1 MKLRLLST
9 GATDALSPVTLMSCF
24 FFVQLRKVERDKKT
38 MEQEIVDLTNKLLD
52 AKNTIN
58 RLEELNVSPT
68 VVGWRPSPTDP
79 VGGVNRAVAMVIEAL
94 CVCRSATDRT
104 VTSPSSC
111 SNATSHISGTTS
123 LLM

>member
-1 MKLRLLST
+1 M
-9 GATDALSPVTLMSCF
+9 SPF

-68 VVGWRPSPTDP
+68 DQARRRGQSR
-79 VGGVNRAVAMVIEAL
+79 GCHG
-94 CVCRSATDRT
+94 
-104 VTSPSSC
+104 
-111 SNATSHISGTTS
+111 
-123 LLM
+123 